1 MSAPTNRPRLVVAYG
16 HRSLDVL
23 QIFAGARGWC
33 EVIWLV
39 DPDDPAT
46 ASVRPLLERSGTV
59 VERLGDSP
67 EQAAAALAPLHPDG
81 LATFYDTG
89 MEHVARIAAAL
100 KLPFHGVRAA
110 LNLEDKYE
118 QREALRAGGLPTPAV
133 VQVPAEASGDTVQ
146 RLAEELGYPLV
157 LKPNRASG
165 SWHTFPVAEADELA
179 SIWKRLGGAPPEP
192 LILEQYL
199 PDGDSMPGG
208 FEADYVSVETVASGG
223 ELTHLAITGR
233 FPVVPPFRETG
244 FFIPSTLPGAQQR
257 EVLEAAGSALRAVG
271 FEVGVAHTEIK
282 LTREGPRVIEI
293 NGRIGGGVPEMLAL
307 TTGIDLVK
315 VAMLAALSEP
325 LGVGQMPST
334 EGIGYRFFYQPPSDA
349 RRVIRLEGLE
359 ELRARPGVESVR
371 LHRPPGTEI
380 DPSEGTRSY
389 LFAVV
394 GKAQDL
400 GQLLVTDEFLRT
412 GIEAEYESAGG

>member
-1 MSAPTNRPRLVVAYG
+1 MSATTNRPRLAVAYG

-39 DPDDPAT
+39 DPDDSAT
-46 ASVRPLLERSGTV
+46 TSVRPLLERSGTV
-59 VERLGDSP
+59 VDRLGDSP
-67 EQAAAALAPLHPDG
+67 EAAAAALAPLHPDG

-100 KLPFHGVRAA
+100 ELPFHDPRAA
-110 LNLEDKYE
+110 LCLEDKYE

-133 VQVPAEASGDTVQ
+133 AQVPPGASGDTVQ
-146 RLAEELGYPLV
+146 RLAGELGYPLV

-165 SWHTFPVAEADELA
+165 SWHTFPLGDVDELA
-179 SIWKRLGGAPPEP
+179 SVWRQLGGAPPEP

-199 PDGDSMPGG
+199 PDGDPMPGG
-208 FEADYVSVETVASGG
+208 FEADYVSVETVASAG

-244 FFIPSTLPGAQQR
+244 FFIPSTLPAGHRQ
-257 EVLEAAGSALRAVG
+257 EVLEVAGSALRAVG
-271 FEVGVAHTEIK
+271 FAVGVAHTEIK
-282 LTREGPRVIEI
+282 LTCEGPRVIEI
-293 NGRIGGGVPEMLAL
+293 NGRIGGGVPEMFSL

-315 VAMLAALSEP
+315 VAMLAALGKP
-325 LGVGQMPST
+325 LGVGQMPPT
-334 EGIGYRFFYQPPSDA
+334 EGVGYRFFYQPPSDA
-349 RRVIRLEGLE
+349 RRVIRIDGLE
-359 ELRARPGVESVR
+359 ELRLRPGVESVR

-394 GKAQDL
+394 GKAQDV
-400 GQLLVTDEFLRT
+400 QALLATDEYLRT
-412 GIEAEYESAGG
+412 EIETEYERAGV